1 VVEEEY
7 NPQDNAQN
15 PADLCNRFCNTLDLD
30 QKTTNLAIAIASR
43 LTETGGLAGRSPLS
57 AAAASIYMAGHLLGT
72 SKPAKEIATVV
83 GVSDSTI
90 RGAYKLL
97 YREKETL
104 LNAEIRARGINL
116 DNLPV
121 PKN

>member
-1 VVEEEY
+1 M
-7 NPQDNAQN
+7 
-15 PADLCNRFCNTLDLD
+15 D
-30 QKTTNLAIAIASR
+30 QKTNNMAIAIE
-43 LTETGGLAGRSPLS
+43 TKIKETGGLAGRSPLS
-57 AAAASIYMAGHLLGT
+57 AASASIYMAGHLLGT
-72 SKPAKEIATVV
+72 SKPAKEIAAVV

-104 LNAEIRARGINL
+104 LDAEIRARGINIEA
-116 DNLPV
+116 LPV